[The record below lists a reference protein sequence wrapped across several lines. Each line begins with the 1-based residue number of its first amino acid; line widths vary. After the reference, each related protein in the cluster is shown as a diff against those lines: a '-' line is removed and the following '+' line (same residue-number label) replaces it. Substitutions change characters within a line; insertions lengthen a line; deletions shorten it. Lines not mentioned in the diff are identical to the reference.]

1 MSFRLPLNSTTP
13 PSFGER
19 EQKILEFERNWWKY
33 SGAKER
39 AIRELFGFSATRY
52 YHLLSGIIDMPEALA
67 HDPILVKRLQRLRAF
82 RQRQRMARRLGI
94 HLTENG

>member
-1 MSFRLPLNSTTP
+1 MNPPPLE
-13 PSFGER
+13 FGER
-19 EQKILEFERNWWKY
+19 EKKILEFERNWWKY

-39 AIRELFGFSATRY
+39 AIRELFEFSATRY
-52 YHLLSGIIDMPEALA
+52 YNLLNEIIDMPEALA

-94 HLTENG
+94 HLSGTDSR

>member
-1 MSFRLPLNSTTP
+1 MSPSSP
-13 PSFGER
+13 PGFGER
-19 EQKILEFERNWWKY
+19 ERKILEFERNWWKY

-39 AIRELFGFSATRY
+39 AIRELFEFSATRY
-52 YHLLSGIIDMPEALA
+52 YNLLNEIIDMPEALA

-94 HLTENG
+94 HLSENG